1 MKITALFPGSFDP
14 FTIGHKVVVDQGLT
28 MFDKIVVA
36 VGTNMDKKGLLT
48 PQKRVELI
56 KDIFKGNER
65 VEVIIYDTLT
75 GELCRSLGITTIIR
89 GLRNTVDFEYE
100 RGIAMVNEKLF
111 PDIQTVLVFTPPRYV
126 AISSSVIREL
136 ISYGGDTKQ
145 LMPACIDIKNY
156 LE

>member
-1 MKITALFPGSFDP
+1 MEVTALFPGSFDP
-14 FTIGHKVVVDQGLT
+14 FTIGHKVVVDQGLA

-48 PQKRVELI
+48 PEKRVSLI
-56 KDIFKGNER
+56 RDIYKNDDR
-65 VEVIIYDTLT
+65 VEVVTYDILT
-75 GELCRSLGITTIIR
+75 GELCRQLGIKTIIR

-100 RGIAMVNEKLF
+100 RGISMVNEKLF
-111 PDIQTVLVFTPPRYV
+111 PEIQTVLVFTPPRYV

-136 ISYGGDTKQ
+136 IRYGGDTKQ

-156 LE
+156 L